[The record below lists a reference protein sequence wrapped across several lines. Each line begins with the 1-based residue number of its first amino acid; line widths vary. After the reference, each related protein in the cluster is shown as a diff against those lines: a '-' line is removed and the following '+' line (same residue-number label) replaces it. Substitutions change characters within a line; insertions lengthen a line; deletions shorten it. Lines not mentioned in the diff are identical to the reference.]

1 MTLRRIRIAAASVV
15 LTTLLGCGFQLRNW
29 YLSSAFGTAS
39 VVASEGVTLDD
50 TLVRALEVSGV
61 AVVAEGSDVVLR
73 LSQEREERRSAAVTA
88 AGRAAEVELALEV
101 TFSVQDGA
109 GGELAPERNLRV
121 ARVQRIDVDN
131 IVGSSEEEALLRDE
145 MRQELASRMVRSLAM
160 VAQARVAAEA
170 TQGGAGATASSEAS
184 EPQAQGAQGA
194 QGAQAARRSP

>member
-1 MTLRRIRIAAASVV
+1 MLRQVRTACTSVV
-15 LTTLLGCGFQLRNW
+15 LAVLVGCGFQLRNW
-29 YLSSAFGTAS
+29 DLSSAFDSAS

-50 TLVRALEVSGV
+50 ALVRALGYSGV
-61 AVVAEGSDVVLR
+61 DVVPDGSDVVLR

-101 TFSVQDGA
+101 TFAVQDADGK
-109 GGELAPERNLRV
+109 ELAPERSLRV

-160 VAQARVAAEA
+160 VAKARLEA
-170 TQGGAGATASSEAS
+170 DVFVRAN
-184 EPQAQGAQGA
+184 
-194 QGAQAARRSP
+194 

>member
-1 MTLRRIRIAAASVV
+1 MTSQPVRVAAVSA
-15 LTTLLGCGFQLRNW
+15 LLATLLGCGFQLRNW
-29 YLSSAFGTAS
+29 DLSSAFGSAS

-50 TLVRALEVSGV
+50 ALVRALGYSGV
-61 AVVAEGSDVVLR
+61 EVVPEGSDVVLR

-101 TFSVQDGA
+101 RFSVEDAA
-109 GGELAPERNLRV
+109 GKELAPERNLRV

-160 VAQARVAAEA
+160 VAKAHVAAQAAEA
-170 TQGGAGATASSEAS
+170 AALTGEPPPASS
-184 EPQAQGAQGA
+184 G
-194 QGAQAARRSP
+194 SP